1 MGAKGKSGQW
11 LTQDGLTL
19 LKGWARDGATDEILA
34 KKMGISPSTLYEWK
48 NKFPEISEALKKGK
62 EIVDFEV
69 ENAMLKAIENGNV
82 TAMIFWLKNRQ
93 PEKWRDKPEITEDA
107 AIKKLDEVLKKLN
120 EQE

>member
-11 LTQDGLTL
+11 LTRDGLTL

-93 PEKWRDKPEITEDA
+93 PEKWRDKPESTEDA

>member
-11 LTQDGLTL
+11 LTRDGLTL

>member
-11 LTQDGLTL
+11 LTRDGLTL

-93 PEKWRDKPEITEDA
+93 PEKWRDKPECTEDA